1 VTAAET
7 GSALSSVVLEV
18 RDQAGTIV
26 SRTVTNSAATG
37 PNYSY
42 TGTAGNRYFVKPV
55 PDRKQFSI
63 PAHKSV
69 PTGSS
74 QDFMIRGIPAVV
86 TVSNLRPGTLVLL
99 SRNASPWTG
108 AQPPASNVADHITGT
123 ADSRGQAQLEV
134 PAGTA
139 YRIVC
144 WAPVTV
150 NAKSTY
156 QRSPSGT
163 NQGAQM
169 NGGASVTPRGT
180 YTPSCP

>member
-7 GSALSSVVLEV
+7 GTAVGRIVLEV
-18 RDQAGTIV
+18 RNQAGTIV
-26 SRTVTNSAATG
+26 SRTVTNNAATG
-37 PNYSY
+37 ANYSY
-42 TGTAGNRYFVKPV
+42 TGAAGSRYFVKPV

-69 PTGSS
+69 PAGTS
-74 QDFMIRGIPAVV
+74 QDFQIRGIPAVV
-86 TVSNLRPGTLVLL
+86 TVANLRPGTLVLL

-108 AQPPASNVADHITGT
+108 AQPPASNVADHISST

-134 PAGTA
+134 PSGTA

-144 WAPVTV
+144 WSPVTV

-163 NQGAQM
+163 SQGAQI
-169 NGGASVTPRGT
+169 NGVASVLPRQNIT
-180 YTPSCP
+180 ASCP